1 MAMAKKSKANGVNKS
16 QAIRDALGENPKAG
30 SKEIVARLA
39 EKGIKVSATLV
50 YYIKS
55 KARRAKRQQKRLA
68 ANSVTRNGSAVE
80 VVLGVK
86 TLAREVGGMKQLK
99 QLVDVLAE

>member
-1 MAMAKKSKANGVNKS
+1 MAMAKKARDKGVNKS
-16 QAIRDALGENPKAG
+16 QAIRDALSESPGAG

-39 EKGIKVSATLV
+39 EKGIKVSGTLV

-55 KARRAKRQQKRLA
+55 KARHAKRRQKRLA
-68 ANSVTRNGSAVE
+68 AASATRNGSAVDI
-80 VVLGVK
+80 VLRVK
-86 TLAREVGGMKQLK
+86 ALAQEVGGIKQLK

>member
-1 MAMAKKSKANGVNKS
+1 MAMAKKARVNGANKS
-16 QAIRDALGENPKAG
+16 QAIRDALSENPRAG

-39 EKGIKVSATLV
+39 EKGISVSGTLV

-55 KARRAKRQQKRLA
+55 KIRKAKRQQKRLA
-68 ANSVTRNGSAVE
+68 AASVTGNGSAVD
-80 VVLGVK
+80 VVLRVK
-86 TLAREVGGMKQLK
+86 ALAHEVGGLKQLK

>member
-1 MAMAKKSKANGVNKS
+1 MAKKARAKGINKS
-16 QAIRDALGENPKAG
+16 QAIRDALSENPKAG

-39 EKGIKVSATLV
+39 EKGIKVSGTLV

-55 KARRAKRQQKRLA
+55 KARKAIRQQKRMA
-68 ANSVTRNGSAVE
+68 AASVAKNGSAVD
-80 VVLGVK
+80 VVIRVK
-86 TLAREVGGMKQLK
+86 ALATEVGGIKQLK

>member
-1 MAMAKKSKANGVNKS
+1 MAKKKSNGVNKS
-16 QAIRDALGENPKAG
+16 QAIRDALSENPKAG

-39 EKGIKVSATLV
+39 EKGIKVSSTLV

-55 KARRAKRQQKRLA
+55 RARKVKRQQKRVA
-68 ANSVTRNGSAVE
+68 AASMIRTGSAVE
-80 VVLGVK
+80 VVLRVK
-86 TLAREVGGMKQLK
+86 TLAREVGGIKQLK